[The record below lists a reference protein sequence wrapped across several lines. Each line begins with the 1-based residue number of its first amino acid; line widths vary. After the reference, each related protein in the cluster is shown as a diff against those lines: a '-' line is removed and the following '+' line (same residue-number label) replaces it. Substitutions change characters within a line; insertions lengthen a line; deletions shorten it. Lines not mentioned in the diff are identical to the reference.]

1 MGTTSGGSTR
11 SSATLLGWFYAIAL
25 VAATPLAYAGTL
37 WLGASERGWRT
48 QVAAVALIAGWL
60 ALAVG
65 AVFVWK
71 AVKTSKRSNLF
82 LGVVSGLFAV
92 AAYAV
97 AYEWGGRMLI

>member
-1 MGTTSGGSTR
+1 MRSG
-11 SSATLLGWFYAIAL
+11 AILLGSFYVIAL
-25 VAATPLAYAGTL
+25 IAATPFAYAGTL

-48 QVAAVALIAGWL
+48 QVAAGALVVGWL

-71 AVKTSKRSNLF
+71 AVKMRQRSKLL
-82 LGVVSGLFAV
+82 LGVASGLVAI

-97 AYEWGGRMLI
+97 AYVWGGRMLI